1 MNDTTNQ
8 DALVERCRKGDKQAF
23 YEVYHRYAKLMLNSS
38 MRILNNPADAADM
51 VQESFAIAFD
61 RLETFTYK
69 SSFKGWL
76 IRIVINKSLVLL
88 RERKKVRW
96 VDVDL
101 IDIEQDVGTEI
112 PYNGYA
118 FTNDQVK
125 AAIDQLPE
133 NYRIIFNLYAIDHVS
148 QEEIAKMLKISYSNV
163 RTIYHRAKNKIKEY
177 LQNEY
182 RSRSAGAVDE

>member
-1 MNDTTNQ
+1 MNDTTDQ
-8 DALVERCRKGDKQAF
+8 DELVERCRKGDKQAF
-23 YEVYHRYAKLMLNSS
+23 YEVYHRYAKRMLNSS

-69 SSFKGWL
+69 SSFKAWL
-76 IRIVINKSLVLL
+76 IRIVINKSLGLL
-88 RERKKVRW
+88 RKRKKMRW

-101 IDIEQDVGTEI
+101 IDLEQDVETAV
-112 PYNGYA
+112 PDNGYA

-133 NYRIIFNLYAIDHVS
+133 NYRIIFNLYAVDHVP
-148 QEEIAKMLKISYSNV
+148 QEEIARMLSISYSNV
-163 RTIYHRAKNKIKEY
+163 RTMYHRAKNKIKEH

-182 RSRSAGAVDE
+182 R

>member
-1 MNDTTNQ
+1 MNYTTDQ

-76 IRIVINKSLVLL
+76 IRIVINKSLELL
-88 RERKKVRW
+88 RKRKKMQW

-101 IDIEQDVGTEI
+101 TDIEQEVEAGSPHDE
-112 PYNGYA
+112 YM
-118 FTNDQVK
+118 FTNEQVK
-125 AAIDQLPE
+125 TAIDRLPE
-133 NYRIIFNLYAIDHVS
+133 NYRIIFNLYAVDNVS
-148 QEEIAKMLKISYSNV
+148 QDEIAKMLNISYSNV
-163 RTIYHRAKNKIKEY
+163 RTIYHRAKNKIKEC

-182 RSRSAGAVDE
+182 R